1 MDNYYNAL
9 IYMVKYG
16 MYIIRHKMYK
26 IFFDMKGGYM
36 STNFTRVIFFSL
48 LLTLIF
54 GSVMRAAAG
63 NNTATVMNELKT
75 SFYTV
80 QDGDNLSLI
89 AGKTGVSISLLIR
102 ANRLSSTVI
111 HPKQVLLI
119 PGNNPDLEIAI
130 SRGYTREDILLLAR
144 AIHAEARGES
154 FTGQVAVGAVILNR
168 IKSQEFPSTI
178 REVIMQRNRSTF
190 QFSPVGDGSINL
202 DPDDTAI
209 SAALQAIEGHD
220 PTNGALF
227 FYNPDTAGDQ
237 WIKTLP
243 IIARIGNHVFA
254 SKI

>member
-1 MDNYYNAL
+1 
-9 IYMVKYG
+9 
-16 MYIIRHKMYK
+16 
-26 IFFDMKGGYM
+26 M
-36 STNFTRVIFFSL
+36 STNFTRIVLFSL

-54 GSVMRAAAG
+54 GSVMRATAG
-63 NNTATVMNELKT
+63 DGTATELNESKA

-80 QDGDNLSLI
+80 QEGDNLSVI
-89 AGKTGVSISLLIR
+89 AGKTGVPISLLIR
-102 ANRLSSTVI
+102 SNKLSSTVI
-111 HPKQVLLI
+111 HPKQVLMI
-119 PGNNPDLEIAI
+119 PGNNPDLELAI
-130 SRGYTREDILLLAR
+130 SRGYTREDIMLLAR

-154 FTGQVAVGAVILNR
+154 FIGQVAVGAVILNR
-168 IKSQEFPSTI
+168 MNSREFPASI

-190 QFSPVGDGSINL
+190 QFSPVGDGTINL

-209 SAALQAIEGHD
+209 CAALQAIEGND

-227 FYNPDTAGDQ
+227 FYNPDIAGDK